1 MTTIHLFAFQL
12 RFSLVD
18 FHCYC
23 AFLPAQSLPRR
34 VFTVTCLDRILK
46 VLYTRT
52 EKQGTNMQTASKN
65 IRLLSNLY
73 FVLGFEKYEIII
85 RNLYN

>member
-1 MTTIHLFAFQL
+1 
-12 RFSLVD
+12 
-18 FHCYC
+18 
-23 AFLPAQSLPRR
+23 
-34 VFTVTCLDRILK
+34 
-46 VLYTRT
+46 
-52 EKQGTNMQTASKN
+52 MQTASKN